1 MNARSIWTMLGMIVL
16 TCACKLNSLND
27 PIVVPEIDKEF
38 KVDIWENLQPTGRT
52 LVFKILTIKPEN
64 CENATVSYDY
74 RQVGSLLTM
83 SLNDIN
89 APSDCNPGLS
99 PASADI
105 QAGYLST
112 GNYALNI
119 NLKNTVLNTGALHV
133 NYEDYKIEM
142 ETEEGLTFVHRQ
154 LKRVP
159 YSAIWGYVTYTE
171 NSQEANAQQMV
182 DGIKSI
188 TNEANYP
195 EGYYGYFNIAATNS
209 EISVYNQPVTT
220 LIKPF
225 IYDFPGDVQVL
236 NDKLAELRSEAPA
249 GVVVKLFNAKGQ
261 EL

>member
-1 MNARSIWTMLGMIVL
+1 MNARLIWTMLAIVAL
-16 TCACKLNSLND
+16 TSGCKLNSLND
-27 PIVVPEIDKEF
+27 PIVVPEIEKEF

-52 LVFKILTIKPEN
+52 VVFKIQTIQPEN
-64 CENATVSYDY
+64 CVNATVSYDY

-99 PASADI
+99 PASAEI
-105 QAGYLST
+105 QAGYLSP
-112 GNYALNI
+112 GNYGLNI
-119 NLKNTVLNTGALHV
+119 NLKNTVYNTGVLQV

-159 YSAIWGYVTYTE
+159 YNAIWGYVTYTE
-171 NSQEANAQQMV
+171 NGQEANAQQII
-182 DGIKSI
+182 DGIRSVA
-188 TNEANYP
+188 NEANYA
-195 EGYYGYFNIAATNS
+195 EGYYGHFNIAAANS

-225 IYDFPGDVQVL
+225 IYDFSGDVQIL

-249 GVVVKLFNAKGQ
+249 GVVLKLFNAKGQ